1 MPPITLPA
9 PGAAPARPPAAA
21 LLGEA
26 PLTAEHFERI
36 ATMLHEHAGIRLREG
51 KEGLVRARLAKRLRA
66 LGLGDFDRYLAHVE
80 SERSRAEFTEMVDA
94 LTTNKTS
101 FFREH
106 SHFDVL
112 REQVLPASQ
121 GALRLWSAGCSSGEE
136 AYTMAMVLHESLD
149 SASASRARILATDI
163 SHRVLAVAKAGRYSA
178 ETLADVPKA
187 LLQKYWRPLDG
198 GARYEAGP
206 ALRQLVQFGRLNLMA
221 QWPMRGPFDAIF
233 CRNVMIYFDKS
244 TQQQLV
250 ERYRQ
255 LLRPGGYL
263 FVGHSESLTGL
274 SHQYRYI
281 QPAVYAR

>member
-1 MPPITLPA
+1 MSLAT
-9 PGAAPARPPAAA
+9 AATPT

-26 PLTAEHFERI
+26 PLAPEHFVRI
-36 ATMLHEHAGIRLREG
+36 ATMLHDHAGIRLREG

-66 LGLGDFDRYLAHVE
+66 LGLSDFDSYLAHVAAE
-80 SERSRAEFTEMVDA
+80 KSRAEFREMVDA

-106 SHFDVL
+106 THFDVL
-112 REQVLPASQ
+112 RDDVLPSCS
-121 GALRLWSAGCSSGEE
+121 GPIRLWSAGCSSGEE
-136 AYTMAMVLHESLD
+136 AYTMAMVLQESLEP
-149 SASASRARILATDI
+149 AVATRARILATDI
-163 SHRVLAVAKAGRYSA
+163 SHRVLAVAKAGRYPA
-178 ETLADVPKA
+178 ETLADVPKP
-187 LLQKYWRPLDG
+187 LLQKYWRPVDG
-198 GARYEAGP
+198 GARHEAGP
-206 ALRQLVQFGRLNLMA
+206 ALRQLVQFGRLNLME

-274 SHQYRYI
+274 SHQFRYV